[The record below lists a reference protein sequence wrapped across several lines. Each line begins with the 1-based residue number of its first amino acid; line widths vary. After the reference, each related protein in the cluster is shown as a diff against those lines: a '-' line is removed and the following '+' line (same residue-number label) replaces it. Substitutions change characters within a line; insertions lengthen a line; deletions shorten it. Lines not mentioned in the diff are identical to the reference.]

1 MVSSAFKPAVTRVIE
16 PIARALSR
24 IGITPDA
31 VTLFG
36 TIGASASALYL
47 LFHGELFWAAV
58 AVSLFA
64 LSDLFDG
71 AIARVSQRGPS
82 QWGGFLDSTC
92 DRITDASILAGVALY
107 LVQKDDPLAQLAIAS
122 IVIGNLIPYIRAKAE
137 SYGIPC
143 TVGIAERTER
153 LALTMTAIGLAGLGV
168 PYALAIGMWALFIL
182 GLITVGQRIWVVRKG
197 LSSHE

>member
-16 PIARALSR
+16 PIARGLSR

-36 TIGASASALYL
+36 TIGASASALVL
-47 LFHGELFWAAV
+47 LYRGELFWAAI
-58 AVSLFA
+58 AVSAFA

-71 AIARVSQRGPS
+71 AIARVSERGAS

-92 DRITDASILAGVALY
+92 DRITDASILAGLTLY
-107 LVQKDDPLAQLAIAS
+107 FVQNDDPLAQLSIAS

-153 LALTMTAIGLAGLGV
+153 LALTLTAIGLAGLGV
-168 PYALAIGMWALFIL
+168 PYALAIGMWALFVL
-182 GLITVGQRIWVVRKG
+182 GLITVAQRVWVVRKG
-197 LSSHE
+197 LLSNE

>member
-36 TIGASASALYL
+36 TIGASASALIL
-47 LFHGELFWAAV
+47 LYRGELFWAAV
-58 AVSLFA
+58 SVTLFA

-71 AIARVSQRGPS
+71 AIARVSERGAS

-92 DRITDASILAGVALY
+92 DRITDASILAGLTLY
-107 LVQKDDPLAQLAIAS
+107 LVQNDDPLAQLSIAS

-153 LALTMTAIGLAGLGV
+153 LGLTLMAIGLAGLGV
-168 PYALAIGMWALFIL
+168 PYALAIGMWALFVL
-182 GLITVGQRIWVVRKG
+182 GLITVAQRIWVVRKG
-197 LSSHE
+197 LLSNE